1 MSGCNMEFTDR
12 GEGGI
17 AVARAQRRISLGN
30 VEFINR
36 GEKEVGAMDV
46 DQTACH
52 ACPDPIDPALKNKR
66 EARGTHIDRGGKGAS
81 CHTRGGGRRRRRQL
95 VERLVVRV

>member
-1 MSGCNMEFTDR
+1 MSGCNVEFIDR

-30 VEFINR
+30 VEFIDR

-52 ACPDPIDPALKNKR
+52 ACPDLIRHERTREKR
-66 EARGTHIDRGGKGAS
+66 GEHIS
-81 CHTRGGGRRRRRQL
+81 TEEGRR
-95 VERLVVRV
+95 